1 MLQIVVENNQFKKIK
16 SWNEREFV
24 EIYNISM
31 HTLFFVFFS
40 RFLKRII
47 YKQLFHTL
55 LFSVD

>member
-16 SWNEREFV
+16 SLNEREFV

-47 YKQLFHTL
+47 
-55 LFSVD
+55 